1 MVLAALGE
9 VGVKEE
15 GCSNCGKRVEEYLA
29 STNLQRGFPW
39 CSSFC
44 HWCFR
49 QTGTVLKPERA
60 FAAAAQFATANEV
73 FRKGQL
79 DDYDPLGPG
88 HDWERISED
97 GDVGVLYY
105 SKLGRI
111 GHCFIIYGET
121 EDYLLSVEGNTSED
135 GGREGTTVRRRKRLK
150 STIHSVNDWRP

>member
-97 GDVGVLYY
+97 GMTFCLWYTN
-105 SKLGRI
+105 LNRI
-111 GHCFIIYGET
+111 GHVGLITGED
-121 EDYLLSVEGNTSED
+121 EKYLWTVEGNTSES
-135 GGREGTTVRRRKRLK
+135 GSREGTTVRRRKRLK